1 MKSLA
6 AILFD
11 IEGGSLTL
19 PKFQRGY
26 VWQRSQV
33 RELMRSLYK
42 GFPVGSFLIW
52 KTDAP
57 SGTGTHTFLLDG
69 QQRITSLY
77 GIIRGMKPAFSD
89 GDSKAFLNLYFNL
102 VSEVFEFKSSKMTG
116 DPFWISV
123 TDLIQNGPGKYLKQF
138 VGDPLLP
145 TYIDRLSRLA
155 EIKARIF
162 YIEDVSGDDKDMDTV
177 VDIFNQVN
185 SGGTKLSKGDLAMAK
200 VSAEWPDARER
211 MNDKLRKWSGY
222 GYNFSLDW
230 LLRCINA
237 IVTGQSQFDFIAE
250 VSADAFQD
258 GLKRAEKH
266 IDSALHMLR
275 TNLGL
280 VDSSVLRSPNS
291 FPALISYFDKINGI
305 PDYHQQCRLLYWYV
319 FSALRG
325 RYSSASETAIRQDL
339 VAVAENDDPVSTL
352 ISLLKEYYG
361 DLNLH
366 ASTFDAATA
375 RSRFFPMLYMMTCV
389 FGARDLCSNLK
400 LSKTA
405 IGDYADLERHH
416 IFPKSQLK
424 KHGISNNYEVN
435 ALANFTWL
443 TKPCNAEIGDKLP
456 ELYFPHYEGKN
467 PGVLASHW
475 IPQDERLW
483 KIENYHHFL
492 AERREL
498 LAKAAN
504 DFLDQL
510 RHGTMPESETPQ
522 SISDHDVQQRPIH
535 IASDEEEAVLN
546 EAMDWMVRQSLPR
559 GEFGYELIDGNNELV
574 VTLDLAWPEGI
585 QTGRGDPIA
594 LLIDEDT
601 ETMKI
606 ASGLGYRC
614 YTSVKE
620 LQAHVQH
627 DILGENGSM

>member
-1 MKSLA
+1 MKALA

-11 IEGGSLTL
+11 IDGGSLTL

-26 VWQRSQV
+26 VWQRAQV
-33 RELMRSLYK
+33 RELMRSLYE

-52 KTDAP
+52 KTDAH
-57 SGTGTHTFLLDG
+57 TGNGSHTFLLDG

-89 GDSKAFLNLYFNL
+89 GDPKAFLNLYFNL
-102 VSEVFEFKSSKMTG
+102 DSEVFEFKSSKMTG
-116 DPFWISV
+116 DDFWISV
-123 TDLIQNGPGKYLKQF
+123 TDLMQNGPGEYLKKF
-138 VGDPLLP
+138 VGDQNLT
-145 TYIDRLSRLA
+145 TYIDRLSRIT
-155 EIKARIF
+155 EIKTRVF
-162 YIEDVSGDDKDMDTV
+162 YVEDVSGDDKDLDTV

-237 IVTGQSQFDFIAE
+237 IVTGQSQFEFVSEI
-250 VSADAFQD
+250 SADAFQD
-258 GLKRAEKH
+258 GLKRAERH
-266 IDSALHMLR
+266 IDSVLYMLR

-291 FPALISYFDKINGI
+291 LPALISYFDKIDGI

-339 VAVAENDDPVSTL
+339 VAIAENDEPVSTL
-352 ISLLKEYYG
+352 ISLLEEYYG
-361 DLNLH
+361 DLRLH
-366 ASTFDAATA
+366 AGTFDAATA

-389 FGARDLCSNLK
+389 FGARDFCSNLK

-405 IGDYADLERHH
+405 IGDYANLERHH
-416 IFPKSQLK
+416 IFPKSRLK
-424 KHGISNNYEVN
+424 KHGISTNYEVN

-456 ELYFPHYEGKN
+456 EVYFPHYELKH

-475 IPQDERLW
+475 IPMDERLW
-483 KIENYHHFL
+483 KIENYHDFL
-492 AERREL
+492 AARREL

-504 DFLDQL
+504 DFLEQL
-510 RHGTMPESETPQ
+510 KHGTIPDAEVSSSMFNQEAS
-522 SISDHDVQQRPIH
+522 HRPVS
-535 IASDEEEAVLN
+535 IASDEEEAALHD
-546 EAMDWMVRQSLPR
+546 AMNWMEEKQLPR
-559 GEFGYELIDGNNELV
+559 GEFGYELVDDNNEPV
-574 VTLDLAWPEGI
+574 ATLDLAWPQGI
-585 QTGRGDPIA
+585 QTGMGDPVA
-594 LLIDEDT
+594 LLIDEDDDT
-601 ETMKI
+601 LKA
-606 ASGLGYRC
+606 ASSKGFTC
-614 YTSVKE
+614 FTN
-620 LQAHVQH
+620 LQQLQHHVQH
-627 DILGENGSM
+627 DILGELS